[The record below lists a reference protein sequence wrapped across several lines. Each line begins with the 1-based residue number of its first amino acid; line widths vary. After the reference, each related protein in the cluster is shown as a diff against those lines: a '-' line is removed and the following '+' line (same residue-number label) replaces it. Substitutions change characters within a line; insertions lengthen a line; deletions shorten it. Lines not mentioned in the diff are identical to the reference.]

1 MHNSTQTKRKKELAI
16 IVVVTIIFV
25 ATIGKSSLTFFTP
38 TSVGT
43 VVKVEPSQIE
53 YATNSTGQQFTVAVK
68 IINVTRLYGFDI
80 KFRWNPTFLDYVS
93 HSVRV
98 PKNTYPDGLLW
109 NPILLVRNE
118 VNQSAGTIWIAY
130 SSRYPAPSF
139 NGTGTAFTLTLKV
152 KYHPV
157 EPEPTANIALEIYA
171 TELVDSTAKLIPH
184 TRENG
189 LVILHALSTPHD
201 IAVTSVTL
209 SETIVH
215 QGYSL
220 NINVTVL
227 NQGIYTETFNVTVYA
242 NTAVIGTLTG
252 IVLNSKTTTTI
263 TFTWNTAGVTLGS
276 HRIKAEASIV
286 PEETDTGDNT
296 FIDGTISIIP
306 NYHDIAIT
314 DVRTSCNFAYSGEEV
329 SIRVDVW
336 NRGYFPE
343 TFSVTTY
350 ADKNSTTIGDE
361 ITIGTQP
368 LSLPSQSLTTLTFTW
383 NTAGILSGNY
393 TISSEAS
400 RVAEEA
406 DITNNLFTNGKIG
419 IFLSI
424 PCYDI
429 NITSPTYIEL
439 NPAIF
444 QFDWTVTAL
453 EVSLGNM
460 TIDSTGY
467 EGLLRVLG
475 STNGTIHLRVDQPNS
490 EFANYYLLQE
500 GSIKVPLWLL
510 FDPGTYSGTYELHL
524 TVCGVHHLKITI
536 NIVHIW
542 ICQNGCYSVAG
553 GTATFNWTVTGG
565 SWVYMEAQPE
575 LPAGWSF
582 TVDPPIGT
590 LFETPHQVIVNI
602 TAALAASE
610 GDIGSVTLRAYKNG
624 TNILIWQYTFFAS
637 VDNKPPMIETIKLP
651 TLTFNG
657 DLLFNA
663 TVRDASGIES
673 VKLYYSMN
681 DGSWNNRTMQWDSGD
696 TFSSTSYT
704 LTIPH
709 VPDNTTI
716 RYYVVATDWLQNQ
729 TQSNIQTFVVKYD
742 LAITDV
748 QISKTIV
755 GQGFMTQINATIANE
770 GSMPNTS
777 LEVVLYANT
786 TLIDTQ
792 TISLLANGTA
802 TTLTFNWNTTQ
813 VPKGNYKITALVIPI
828 LNETHV
834 ENNAQTD
841 GMIKVG
847 VPGDLNGDKKC
858 NILDLVKEAGKF
870 GAKKGDPHSPPAPKY
885 DPNYDF
891 NDDNKINILDLVKV
905 ARHFGE
911 IDP

>member
-16 IVVVTIIFV
+16 IAVVTIIFV

-43 VVKVEPSQIE
+43 VVKVDPSQIE
-53 YATNSTGQQFTVAVK
+53 YSTNSTGQQFTIAVK

-80 KFRWNPTFLDYVS
+80 KFRWNTTFLDYVS

-98 PKNTYPDGLLW
+98 PKNTCPDGLLW

-157 EPEPTANIALEIYA
+157 EPEPTANIALEIYE
-171 TELVDSTAKLIPH
+171 TELVDSTAKLILH

-189 LVILHALSTPHD
+189 IVILHALSTPHD
-201 IAVTSVTL
+201 IAVTGITL
-209 SETIVH
+209 SETVIH

-242 NTAVIGTLTG
+242 NTAVIDTRTS
-252 IVLNSKTTTTI
+252 IVLNSKTSTTI
-263 TFTWNTAGVTLGS
+263 TFTWNTAGVALGN

-286 PEETDTGDNT
+286 PEETDTADNT

-314 DVRTSCNFAYSGEEV
+314 DVRTSCNFAYSGEKV
-329 SIRVDVW
+329 SIIVDVW

-343 TFSVTTY
+343 TFNVATY

-383 NTAGILSGNY
+383 NTTGILSGNY

-400 RVAEEA
+400 KVAEEA
-406 DITNNLFTNGKIG
+406 DLTNNLYVNGKIE

-439 NPAIF
+439 NPSIF

-475 STNGTIHLRVDQPNS
+475 STNGTIHLRIDQPQL
-490 EFANYYLLQE
+490 EHANYYLPQND
-500 GSIKVPLWLL
+500 SIKVPLWIL
-510 FDPGTYSGTYELHL
+510 FNPGTYSGTYELQL
-524 TVCGVHHLKITI
+524 TVCGVHRLKITI
-536 NIVHIW
+536 NIVSIW
-542 ICQNGCYSVAG
+542 VCSNGVYSVAG

-565 SWVYMEAQPE
+565 SWVYLEAQSK
-575 LPAGWSF
+575 LPLGWSF
-582 TVDPPIGT
+582 NVDPPIGT
-590 LFETPHQVIVNI
+590 LFETPHQIIVNI
-602 TAALAASE
+602 TAAPDAKE

-624 TNILIWQYTFFAS
+624 TNTLIWQYTFFAS
-637 VDNKPPMIETIKLP
+637 VDNKPPTIEAIQP
-651 TLTFNG
+651 PALTFTG
-657 DLLFNA
+657 DLLFNT
-663 TVRDASGIES
+663 TVKDPSGIES
-673 VKLYYSMN
+673 VQFYYSVN
-681 DGSWNNRTMQWDSGD
+681 SSPWNNQTMQWDSGD
-696 TFSSTSYT
+696 TFNSTSYT
-704 LTIPH
+704 SVILHVADNSTIK
-709 VPDNTTI
+709 
-716 RYYVVATDWLQNQ
+716 YYIVATDWLRNQ
-729 TQSNIQTFVVKYD
+729 TQSDIRTAVIKYD
-742 LAITDV
+742 LAIT
-748 QISKTIV
+748 QAKISKTII
-755 GQGFMTQINATIANE
+755 GQGFVTQITVTVANQ
-770 GSMPNTS
+770 GTMQSTSPNI
-777 LEVVLYANT
+777 VIYANT
-786 TLIDTQ
+786 TIIHTQ
-792 TISLLANGTA
+792 SLPLLTNGTA
-802 TTLTFNWNTTQ
+802 TTITFNWNTTN
-813 VPKGNYKITALVIPI
+813 VPKGNYRIAAVVIPI
-828 LNETHV
+828 LGETDTSD
-834 ENNAQTD
+834 NTFAD
-841 GMIKVG
+841 GIVRIG
-847 VPGDLNGDKKC
+847 VKGDLNGDNKC
-858 NILDLVKEAGKF
+858 NLLDLVLEARKF
-870 GAKKGDPHSPPAPKY
+870 GAQKGDPHSPPAPKY
-885 DPNYDF
+885 DSNYDF
-891 NDDNKINILDLVKV
+891 NDDNKINLLDLVKV
-905 ARHFGE
+905 ARYFGTT
-911 IDP
+911 DP